1 MTIEQEFLTKSK
13 FTKLV
18 EKTVTDLKITYMDA
32 ILYLC
37 DKNDLEPE
45 DMKKFVSPI
54 IKDKLQAEAMQL
66 NFLPKQNTLDSA
78 LFE

>member
-1 MTIEQEFLTKSK
+1 MTIEQDFLTKSK

-18 EKTVTDLKITYMDA
+18 EQTVTELKISYMEA

-37 DKNDLEPE
+37 DKNDIDPA
-45 DMKKFVSPI
+45 DVNKFISPI
-54 IKDKLQAEAMQL
+54 IKGKLEAEAMNL
-66 NFLPKQNTLDSA
+66 NFLPKTNSIDSA

>member
-1 MTIEQEFLTKSK
+1 MSDFLNKSK
-13 FTKLV
+13 FTQLI
-18 EKTVTDLKITYMDA
+18 EKTVVELKISYMEA

>member
-1 MTIEQEFLTKSK
+1 MTIEQDFLTFSK

-18 EKTVTDLKITYMDA
+18 DQTVTELKISYMEA